1 VSGQVCWH
9 TVVDGVYDWGA
20 VVVKK
25 LFRSFLVAL
34 SVLTRLP
41 APPLAAFS
49 VEEKGRGL
57 AWFPIIGALMGML
70 LALTA
75 WALRGVEPILA
86 SVILLTAWLFVS
98 ELHHLDA
105 LAKCV
110 SGWMFGEARGD
121 GEDKS
126 APAHLGIVGVI
137 ALIMM
142 MKFSALAVL
151 IEYNGWVYIFLVPI
165 IARLLV
171 FALIGFTP
179 AAKDEALTNEFRIDF
194 PYVFLFLWLLM
205 AIPLALVVGVPMFA
219 LFVTLLLIRLRVMY
233 CTGGLTWE
241 AIGATIVLLEAVGL
255 FAAALMA

>member
-1 VSGQVCWH
+1 ML
-9 TVVDGVYDWGA
+9 
-20 VVVKK
+20 KK

-41 APPLAAFS
+41 APPLDQFS
-49 VEEKGRGL
+49 AEEKGRGL
-57 AWFPIIGALMGML
+57 AWFPVIGALMGIV
-70 LALTA
+70 LAVTA
-75 WALRGVEPILA
+75 WSLRGVEPVLA

-110 SGWMFGEARGD
+110 SGWMFGKTRD
-121 GEDKS
+121 EDLDKATS
-126 APAHLGIVGVI
+126 AHLGIVGVI

-151 IEYNGWVYIFLVPI
+151 IEYNGWVYILLVPI
-165 IARLLV
+165 IARLLTL
-171 FALIGFTP
+171 ALIGFTP
-179 AAKDEALTNEFRIDF
+179 AAQADVLTNEFRVDF
-194 PYVFLFLWLLM
+194 PYVALFFWLLM

-219 LFVTLLLIRLRVMY
+219 VFVTLLLIRLRLMI
-233 CTGGLTWE
+233 CTDGLTWE